1 MFESIQEHKKEITR
15 IFQKM
20 LSAKTETKE
29 EEYLLHKE
37 AFLIFVSS
45 ILEEVQ
51 RRRPPVEVTVP
62 QYIEEDKRL
71 VMRSKKTS
79 MKELFERIEK
89 KWKISLYLYE
99 DEKSS
104 FQEIKLSSQKDQT
117 VLYMLQR

>member
-1 MFESIQEHKKEITR
+1 MIESIQIQIQEHKKEITR

-20 LSAKTETKE
+20 VSTKTETKE

-37 AFLIFVSS
+37 AFLTFVSS

-51 RRRPPVEVTVP
+51 RRRPPIEVTVP

-89 KWKISLYLYE
+89 K
-99 DEKSS
+99 
-104 FQEIKLSSQKDQT
+104 
-117 VLYMLQR
+117 

>member
-20 LSAKTETKE
+20 VSTKTETKE

-45 ILEEVQ
+45 VLEEVQ

-89 KWKISLYLYE
+89 K
-99 DEKSS
+99 
-104 FQEIKLSSQKDQT
+104 
-117 VLYMLQR
+117 